1 MSRKEQAKLT
11 KEKIFKTALD
21 LINKKGFESVTVSE
35 ICQESGVAKG
45 TFYVHFKSKEDIMK
59 ENYDSDMS
67 EYVLK
72 NFDDFILNE
81 YEAFSKNNPN
91 KSIKEKI
98 VQFLKG
104 EFMYANHVG
113 YDIIC
118 RAYLTNLADSIN
130 GKENYHFENR
140 QFLPIL
146 KTLINEGI
154 ENKEFSK
161 YDDLDTLIIYIESF
175 CRGIMTTWC
184 LSKGNF
190 NIVEIGEKHIRTLIS
205 DL

>member
-11 KEKIFKTALD
+11 KEKILKTALD
-21 LINKKGFESVTVSE
+21 LINKKGFASVTVSE
-35 ICQESGVAKG
+35 ICNQAGVAKG
-45 TFYVHFKSKEDIMK
+45 TFYVHFESKEDIIK
-59 ENYDSDMS
+59 ENYNSDMS

-81 YEAFSKNNPN
+81 YESFAKDNPN

-98 VQFLKG
+98 IQFLKG

-113 YDIIC
+113 YDLIC
-118 RAYLTNLADSIN
+118 RAYLTNLSDSIN
-130 GKENYHFENR
+130 GKKNYHFENR
-140 QFLPIL
+140 QFLPLL
-146 KTLINEGI
+146 KELISEGI
-154 ENKEFSK
+154 QNKEFTK
-161 YDDLDTLIIYIESF
+161 YTKLDDLIVYIESF

-190 NIVEIGEKHIRTLIS
+190 DIVDIGEKHIRTLLV